1 MKKVVVNKRLISAEI
16 ERLLGRIELSID
28 AKRKLNAIATQE
40 KVKKHDLILKP
51 GEVCDFLGIVQKGVV
66 QIYHY
71 KDKKMISDF
80 FGTEGYGF
88 YDVESF
94 LTGMPSE
101 ATIEAL
107 EPTVY
112 VKIDR
117 KKFLEL
123 CDEIEELSFVY
134 QKILEYSL
142 ILAHDRLDSVLNDSA
157 EEKYENLERR
167 IPGLAARISAINV
180 ASYIGVTQE
189 TLCRIKSKQE
199 DFLLF

>member
-1 MKKVVVNKRLISAEI
+1 MKKVVVNKRLVAAEI
-16 ERLLGRIELSID
+16 EHVLGHIELSIE
-28 AKRKLNAIATQE
+28 AKRKLNSIVVQE

-51 GEVCDFLGIVQKGVV
+51 GEVCDFFGVVQKGIVQV
-66 QIYHY
+66 YHY
-71 KDKKMISDF
+71 KDKKLISDF

-88 YDVESF
+88 FDVESF
-94 LTGMPSE
+94 ITGKPTE

-117 KKFLEL
+117 KKFLAL
-123 CDEIEELSFVY
+123 CDEEEELNSVY
-134 QKILEYSL
+134 QKMLEFAL
-142 ILAHDRLDSVLNDSA
+142 ILSHNRLDSVLNDSA
-157 EEKYENLERR
+157 EDKYDNLERR
-167 IPGLAARISAINV
+167 IPGLASRISAINV

>member
-1 MKKVVVNKRLISAEI
+1 MKKVVVNKRLILAEI
-16 ERLLGRIELSID
+16 EHILGRIELSVET
-28 AKRKLNAIATQE
+28 KRQLNAIVTQE

-51 GEVCDFLGIVQKGVV
+51 GEVCDFLGVVQKGIIQVF
-66 QIYHY
+66 HY
-71 KDKKMISDF
+71 KDKKLISDYF
-80 FGTEGYGF
+80 ATEGYGF
-88 YDVESF
+88 FDIESF
-94 LTGMPSE
+94 FTGKPSY

-117 KKFLEL
+117 IKFLEL
-123 CDEIEELSFVY
+123 CDKNEELNSVY
-134 QKILEYSL
+134 QKILEFAL
-142 ILAHDRLDSVLNDSA
+142 ILCHDRLDSVLNDSA
-157 EEKYENLERR
+157 EDKYENLEKR
-167 IPGLAARISAINV
+167 IPGLTSRISAINV

>member
-1 MKKVVVNKRLISAEI
+1 MKKVVVNKRLISAEFEHI
-16 ERLLGRIELSID
+16 LGRIDLSLD

-51 GEVCDFLGIVQKGVV
+51 GEVCDFLGVVQKGIV
-66 QIYHY
+66 QVFHY

-88 YDVESF
+88 FDIESF
-94 LTGMPSE
+94 LTGKPTE

-107 EPTVY
+107 EPTVF

-117 KKFLEL
+117 KKFIQL
-123 CDEIEELSFVY
+123 CDENEELNSIY
-134 QKILEYSL
+134 QKILEFAL
-142 ILAHDRLDSVLNDSA
+142 VLCHDRLDSVLNDSA
-157 EEKYENLERR
+157 EEKYDNLEKR
-167 IPGLAARISAINV
+167 IPGLASRISAINV

-189 TLCRIKSKQE
+189 TLCRIKSRQE

>member
-1 MKKVVVNKRLISAEI
+1 MATYEVGDITKQKLFETAKTLFYEKGYTDTTMK
-16 ERLLGRIELSID
+16 
-28 AKRKLNAIATQE
+28 
-40 KVKKHDLILKP
+40 
-51 GEVCDFLGIVQKGVV
+51 EVCSVAGIKQSVFY
-66 QIYHY
+66 YHY